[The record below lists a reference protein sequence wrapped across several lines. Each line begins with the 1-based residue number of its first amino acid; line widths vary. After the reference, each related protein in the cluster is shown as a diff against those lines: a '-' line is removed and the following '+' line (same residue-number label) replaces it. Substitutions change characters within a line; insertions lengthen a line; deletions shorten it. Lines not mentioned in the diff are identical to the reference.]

1 MLTTSVNTASASL
14 TIVFLNSTTERLR
27 EQSQHVKLRFYV
39 HFRRVLVGVIAMIPV
54 VLGWFCLSM
63 YSFQLSNLWL
73 WQWV

>member
-1 MLTTSVNTASASL
+1 MTTSVDTASASL
-14 TIVFLNSTTERLR
+14 IIVFLNSTTERLR
-27 EQSQHVKLRFYV
+27 EQSQHVKLRFYTQ
-39 HFRRVLVGVIAMIPV
+39 FRRVLVGGIVMISV

>member
-1 MLTTSVNTASASL
+1 MTTSVDSASASL

-27 EQSQHVKLRFYV
+27 EQSQHVKLRFYTQ
-39 HFRRVLVGVIAMIPV
+39 FRRVLVGGIVMIPV